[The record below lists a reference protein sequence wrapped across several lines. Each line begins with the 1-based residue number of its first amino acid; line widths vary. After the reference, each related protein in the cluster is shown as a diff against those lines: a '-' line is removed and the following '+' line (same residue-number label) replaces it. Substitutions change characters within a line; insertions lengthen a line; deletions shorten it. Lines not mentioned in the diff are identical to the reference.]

1 MRRVSFVLL
10 GLLVVA
16 FLAGC
21 ASKPQKEIDETTA
34 AVNAI
39 VQEGL
44 GKYSTENE
52 KKVKDALAAAMDE
65 IKGQEG
71 KTFKNYDKAKQ
82 LLADAKKIADD
93 EKAALPG
100 LKEKAKQNAV
110 AAMDA
115 AKAAVADAK
124 KVLAQAPKGK
134 GTAADIEALR
144 GDVKGAEEMMPEV
157 QGLIDKEDYAAAVT
171 KANAIKEKAEGVSKQ
186 VKQALEKVQAEKAAK
201 PKTPAKK

>member
-1 MRRVSFVLL
+1 MRRMMSFVLL
-10 GLLVVA
+10 GLLMVA

-34 AVNAI
+34 AVNGV

-44 GKYSTENE
+44 GKYSPENE

-65 IKGQEG
+65 IKVQEG

-82 LLADAKKIADD
+82 LLADAKKVAD
-93 EKAALPG
+93 EQKAALPAM
-100 LKEKAKQNAV
+100 KDQAKQNATSAV
-110 AAMDA
+110 DA
-115 AKAAVADAK
+115 AKAAVEDAK

-144 GDVKGAEEMMPEV
+144 GDVKGAEDMLPEV
-157 QGLIDKEDYAAAVT
+157 QGLIDKEDYAGAVT
-171 KANAIKEKAEGVSKQ
+171 KANAIKEKAEGVSNQ

-201 PKTPAKK
+201 KAPTKK

>member
-1 MRRVSFVLL
+1 MRRVKFVLL

-44 GKYSTENE
+44 GKYSPENE
-52 KKVKDALAAAMDE
+52 KKLKDALAAAMDE
-65 IKGQEG
+65 IKVQEG
-71 KTFKNYDKAKQ
+71 KTFKSFDKTKQ
-82 LLADAKKIADD
+82 LLADAKKMAD
-93 EKAALPG
+93 EQKAALPAM
-100 LKEKAKQNAV
+100 KEQAKQNATSAV
-110 AAMDA
+110 DA
-115 AKAAVADAK
+115 AKAAVEDAK

-144 GDVKGAEEMMPEV
+144 GDVKGAEDMLPEV
-157 QGLIDKEDYAAAVT
+157 QGLIDKEDYAGAVT
-171 KANAIKEKAEGVSKQ
+171 KANAIKEKAEGVSNQ
-186 VKQALEKVQAEKAAK
+186 VQQALEKVQAEKAAK
-201 PKTPAKK
+201 SKSPSKK

>member
-1 MRRVSFVLL
+1 MRRISFVLL

-34 AVNAI
+34 AVNAV

-44 GKYSTENE
+44 GKYSPENE

-65 IKGQEG
+65 IKVQEG
-71 KTFKNYDKAKQ
+71 KTFKNFDKTKQ
-82 LLADAKKIADD
+82 LLADAKKMAD
-93 EKAALPG
+93 EQKAALPAM
-100 LKEKAKQNAV
+100 KEQAKQNATSAV
-110 AAMDA
+110 DA
-115 AKAAVADAK
+115 AKAAVEDAK

-144 GDVKGAEEMMPEV
+144 GDVKGAEDMLPEV
-157 QGLIDKEDYAAAVT
+157 QGLIDKEDYAGAVT
-171 KANAIKEKAEGVSKQ
+171 KANAIKEKAEGVSNQ

-201 PKTPAKK
+201 KAPAKK